1 MSNSITHKKSH
12 WCGSWKGSCI
22 TCSSCE
28 QILGIT
34 IDSDL
39 KFDKHISDLCDKV
52 SKIYMHYAELQ
63 VIWL

>member
-12 WCGSWKGSCI
+12 WCGSWRGSCI

-28 QILGIT
+28 KILGVT

-52 SKIYMHYAELQ
+52 SKI
-63 VIWL
+63 